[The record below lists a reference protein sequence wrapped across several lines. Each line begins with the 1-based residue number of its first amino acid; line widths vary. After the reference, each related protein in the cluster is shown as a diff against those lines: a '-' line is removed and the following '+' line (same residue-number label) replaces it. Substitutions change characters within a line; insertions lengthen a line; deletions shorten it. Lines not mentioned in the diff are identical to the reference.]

1 MTTILCDSLLN
12 PDVNEEKNIIISIRN
27 QLYAIM
33 SMYEINNKVVDG
45 NPEAKAVEREKL
57 KEVALNWSWI
67 EE

>member
-12 PDVNEEKNIIISIRN
+12 PNVNEENIIISISN

-33 SMYEINNKVVDG
+33 STYEINNKVVDG

-57 KEVALNWSWI
+57 KELALNWSWI
-67 EE
+67 E